1 MVNNLIVN
9 ENLER
14 LLQANWSQILD
25 RSQIMRITME
35 FARDSEYKVVHQT
48 EIPPKQIRISI
59 TKFRVNEN
67 EFETW
72 IEFTLPKNEGVIV
85 GTHVC
90 SLSLSGEL
98 ELKESYGTHF
108 VPKSS

>member
-1 MVNNLIVN
+1 MVNNLIVS
-9 ENLER
+9 EKLEQ
-14 LLQANWSQILD
+14 LLQANWSQFID
-25 RSQIMRITME
+25 RTQIMRMTME
-35 FARDSEYKVVHQT
+35 FSRDYEYRVVHQA
-48 EIPPKQIRISI
+48 EMPPKQIRISV
-59 TKFRVNEN
+59 TKFIVNEN
-67 EFETW
+67 GFETW

-108 VPKSS
+108 VPEIS